1 MLSRAQ
7 IRWTGILAMIG
18 GAIWAAS
25 WTLNAFTQDGTR
37 AVLGLSER
45 GWRRLLDPA
54 LLFLIAGLTAHQ
66 LRSARRLRT
75 LGKIGFVTSLVGLVA
90 MLVGNVIEFWIGELL
105 YVDVPGKFKPTDHVG
120 WVMFLIGFMILSIGL
135 ILLGI
140 AHLNAK
146 LLFGWRRILPLS
158 IGLVL
163 VVLAV
168 VAGPL
173 VEARSANLL
182 LAAMIYAFALGWIAL
197 GYDLWSSTLEEPN
210 ANAVKPQI

>member
-1 MLSRAQ
+1 M
-7 IRWTGILAMIG
+7 
-18 GAIWAAS
+18 WAVS

-105 YVDVPGKFKPTDHVG
+105 YVDVPGKFEPTDHVG
-120 WVMFLIGFMILSIGL
+120 WYMFLTGFVILSIGL

-158 IGLVL
+158 MGLVPVVLTLL
-163 VVLAV
+163 VVVAV
-168 VAGPL
+168 HL
-173 VEARSANLL
+173 VDARSANLL
-182 LAAMIYAFALGWIAL
+182 TTLAILYAFALGWIAL
-197 GYDLWSSTLEEPN
+197 GYDLWSST
-210 ANAVKPQI
+210 

>member
-1 MLSRAQ
+1 MLSRTQ

-90 MLVGNVIEFWIGELL
+90 MLVGNVIEWWIGELL
-105 YVDVPGKFKPTDHVG
+105 YADVLPGKFKPTDHVG
-120 WVMFLIGFMILSIGL
+120 WGMFLIGFMILLIGL

-146 LLFGWRRILPLS
+146 LLFGWRRILPLLM
-158 IGLVL
+158 GLVPLVLLLLL
-163 VVLAV
+163 VV
-168 VAGPL
+168 
-173 VEARSANLL
+173 ARLFVDAPSDNLL
-182 LAAMIYAFALGWIAL
+182 FPALYAFALGWIAL
-197 GYDLWSSTLEEPN
+197 GYDLWSST
-210 ANAVKPQI
+210 